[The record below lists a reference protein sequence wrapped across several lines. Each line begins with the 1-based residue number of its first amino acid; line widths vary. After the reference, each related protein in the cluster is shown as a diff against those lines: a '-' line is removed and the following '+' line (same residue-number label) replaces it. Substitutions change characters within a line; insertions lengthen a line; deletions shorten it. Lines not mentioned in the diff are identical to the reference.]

1 MSLSWCF
8 WWDLRNFLLDL
19 SCQWYVNLCCFFNK
33 GITGFSKFIKG
44 LLMYIGGN
52 DLNDHNENFSK
63 TSKKCFISKL
73 FPLSHSNYTLAF
85 FKFLSKIY
93 LVLFTQVVCKPQNI
107 KLTFP
112 LACDTL
118 KSHFHQNI
126 TLSLKDFIP
135 KSTYSKVPN
144 CRGGSNKRGG
154 RKFL

>member
-1 MSLSWCF
+1 
-8 WWDLRNFLLDL
+8 
-19 SCQWYVNLCCFFNK
+19 
-33 GITGFSKFIKG
+33 
-44 LLMYIGGN
+44 MYIGGN

-118 KSHFHQNI
+118 KSHFPQNI

-135 KSTYSKVPN
+135 KSTYKVLLTKSLLTKG
-144 CRGGSNKRGG
+144 CGKISLKYF
-154 RKFL
+154 RKILG